1 MSTYAETGDRKAKAL
16 SILKDLTTKE
26 NLKRAGLETG
36 KTLLSGLLGVGAGA
50 ALGKP
55 ALLTGL
61 TLVAAG
67 HLIKQSQVATFGL
80 GMMASGGHKAGGSLH
95 GTDGLQGAKDRLL
108 AVKDNFLEQLYL
120 DKFLKG
126 KKSDKGK
133 NNGTNGLGQ
142 AQHFK
147 YDETKE
153 LDLGALSAIEAE
165 LNRSAERFENTST
178 GVSGAYEDYV
188 TVQERNF

>member
-1 MSTYAETGDRKAKAL
+1 MERTAFREPKTDCWPSKTTSSNSYTGQVPQRKK
-16 SILKDLTTKE
+16 I
-26 NLKRAGLETG
+26 R
-36 KTLLSGLLGVGAGA
+36 
-50 ALGKP
+50 
-55 ALLTGL
+55 
-61 TLVAAG
+61 
-67 HLIKQSQVATFGL
+67 Q
-80 GMMASGGHKAGGSLH
+80 
-95 GTDGLQGAKDRLL
+95 
-108 AVKDNFLEQLYL
+108 
-120 DKFLKG
+120 
-126 KKSDKGK
+126 GK

-142 AQHFK
+142 VQHFK